1 MCRLDKTLQEEGNI
15 SKIDIPPN
23 ITEFRHKYKVAT
35 DCIWAITVKPNQRIQ
50 LQFKKFDLDKPN
62 ECDKNFVQIFSTHT
76 DLNSMEKQFCG
87 SIADTVLSKKNVMF
101 VRFFAVYNSTVN
113 SNFEANFTAY
123 RDIDKQSSKKII
135 QMHVSPTQHEPEQEL
150 I

>member
-1 MCRLDKTLQEEGNI
+1 
-15 SKIDIPPN
+15 
-23 ITEFRHKYKVAT
+23 
-35 DCIWAITVKPNQRIQ
+35 
-50 LQFKKFDLDKPN
+50 LDKPN

-135 QMHVSPTQHEPEQEL
+135 QMHVSPTEHEPEQEL